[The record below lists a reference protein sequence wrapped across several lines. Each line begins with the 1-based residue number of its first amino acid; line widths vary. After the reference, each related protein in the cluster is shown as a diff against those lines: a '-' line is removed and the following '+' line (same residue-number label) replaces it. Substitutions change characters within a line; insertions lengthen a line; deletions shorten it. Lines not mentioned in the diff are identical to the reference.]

1 MKKIVKE
8 KGCAILAAL
17 SNGTLSEKQYQ
28 NYLKLKKDAVHHKL
42 SYVEKRQKDKNF
54 GKMVK
59 LILKTKKKEKE
70 IPEF

>member
-1 MKKIVKE
+1 ML
-8 KGCAILAAL
+8 ILL
-17 SNGTLSEKQYQ
+17 EL
-28 NYLKLKKDAVHHKL
+28 HKL

-59 LILKTKKKEKE
+59 RVQKTKKKEKG